1 MDRTGVVSSTNERHG
16 KFLRAERKTTTNAIP
31 VLYTLFVAFI
41 RRRRRKIEEVVH
53 FHTLVFHV
61 SYTFIYS
68 LFVPHPTTGS
78 FSIHRSPTHTHT
90 CHSLQR
96 RSSCGVIDWTGWLF
110 GWIALHYVHD
120 TALTHDGDIITTTA
134 TRTRTTGFPQHF
146 VAVHSFLHEYE
157 PNDRYW

>member
-1 MDRTGVVSSTNERHG
+1 MLCHPRMNAMESSFARREKQQPTQYRY
-16 KFLRAERKTTTNAIP
+16 
-31 VLYTLFVAFI
+31 YTLCSYHSFEEEEE
-41 RRRRRKIEEVVH
+41 RLRK
-53 FHTLVFHV
+53 
-61 SYTFIYS
+61 SYIFTHSAISRFLHIYS
-68 LFVPHPTTGS
+68 LFLPHPTTGS

-96 RSSCGVIDWTGWLF
+96 RSSFGVIDWTGWLF